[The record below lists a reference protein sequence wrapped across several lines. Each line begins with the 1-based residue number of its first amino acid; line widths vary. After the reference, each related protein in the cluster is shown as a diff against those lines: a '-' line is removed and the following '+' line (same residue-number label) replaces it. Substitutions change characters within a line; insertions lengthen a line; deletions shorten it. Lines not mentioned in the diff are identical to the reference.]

1 MLPRQEHERRGEKTK
16 KKQLGC
22 SCRTVYRRRE
32 QENKFVGAQ
41 RRFRASNRAP
51 LWDCTSLACLLVLFL
66 FLGPV
71 AVSGTTLG
79 QQHAVAPGCAALRW
93 TENVSGR
100 CCGTGSRSIMGRF
113 RGRPESLSAT
123 WFLVIIGRRWFQ
135 QERFCAG
142 GAARVDLPS
151 PARIF
156 FWGCLAQPQLAWM
169 EPDAGFSPRQHDK
182 YSWSTYINKF
192 STCHTFV
199 KDGCCFCRRWAQIIV
214 PFASPV
220 ICQGT
225 AAWISHKCE
234 ATHFDSLPC
243 QVRFHRALIKTSQ
256 TLNKCFSWQ
265 HTTCPD
271 DIRCGRQKFYPFVFV
286 VVVIFNS
293 VLGVNLNRQW
303 F

>member
-22 SCRTVYRRRE
+22 SRRTVYRRRE

-41 RRFRASNRAP
+41 RRFQASNRAP

-71 AVSGTTLG
+71 DHLGAATRSRSG
-79 QQHAVAPGCAALRW
+79 LRGPPM
-93 TENVSGR
+93 NRKYVSGR
-100 CCGTGSRSIMGRF
+100 CCGTGSRSIMGRL

-123 WFLVIIGRRWFQ
+123 WLLVIIGRRWFQ

-156 FWGCLAQPQLAWM
+156 FWCCLAQPQLDWM

-182 YSWSTYINKF
+182 YSWSTYITKF

-220 ICQGT
+220 ICQRT

-243 QVRFHRALIKTSQ
+243 QVRFHRAVIKTSQ
-256 TLNKCFSWQ
+256 TLNEWFSWQ

-271 DIRCGRQKFYPFVFV
+271 DVRCGRQKFYPFVFV

-293 VLGVNLNRQW
+293 VLGVNLKR
-303 F
+303 